1 MTTLQNDPRAACR
14 GHDGDYWFPEG
25 YDHNNTPAAL
35 EAKRI
40 CHSCPLEAACL
51 ELAMADE
58 AGRRADY
65 CAGIFGG
72 LDEVERH
79 TLATGITAQPYGGLQ
94 PHGTLAARKRHK
106 RAGEPNCALCQPM
119 RIYRKRAAA

>member
-1 MTTLQNDPRAACR
+1 MTDWSLAECR
-14 GHDGDYWFPEG
+14 KHDAEMWYPKG
-25 YDHNNTPAAL
+25 YSHLNGLEAT

-40 CHSCPLEAACL
+40 CKEECPIRADCL
-51 ELAMADE
+51 EVAMADE

-79 TLATGITAQPYGGLQ
+79 ALATGVTAQPYGGLQ

-106 RAGEPNCALCQPM
+106 RAGEPFCALCQPT
-119 RIYRKRAAA
+119 RVYRKRAAA

>member
-1 MTTLQNDPRAACR
+1 MSVDWSKAACI
-14 GHDGDYWFPEG
+14 GKDPEWWFPKG
-25 YDHNNTPAAL
+25 YSHLNGLEAL

-40 CHSCPLEAACL
+40 CKEECPIRAACL

-72 LDEVERH
+72 LDEVERYN
-79 TLATGITAQPYGGLQ
+79 LATGRKPGGLQ

-106 RAGEPNCALCQPM
+106 RAGEPPCYLCQPT
-119 RIYRKRAAA
+119 RVYRKRAAA